1 MGKYM
6 RAFCLGNGPSRK
18 SFDLEI
24 LKTFGTVIGCNA
36 IYRDF
41 TPDILVA
48 NDSKMS
54 HLIYRS
60 GYPLKNKTY
69 LSDWTPIP
77 RIVAQTMVDGLATD
91 GDDVVYHHADGV
103 DYVTEV
109 KEDMVTSISPHIDNF
124 SYATG
129 TRSIY
134 LACELGAK
142 EVYIIGHDLYDLND
156 TIENIYTGTEGYAD
170 KLIKRD
176 SNIEYDWTKQ
186 HKNTFDTFPNTKFYK
201 ADLNISE
208 IKEWE
213 NCKNLEYISFYELR
227 NLRKYFGSRP

>member
-1 MGKYM
+1 M
-6 RAFCLGNGPSRK
+6 RVFCLGNGPSRK

-77 RIVAQTMVDGLATD
+77 RMVAQTMVDDLATD
-91 GDDVVYHHADGV
+91 KKY
-103 DYVTEV
+103 
-109 KEDMVTSISPHIDNF
+109 M
-124 SYATG
+124 
-129 TRSIY
+129 
-134 LACELGAK
+134 
-142 EVYIIGHDLYDLND
+142 ND
-156 TIENIYTGTEGYAD
+156 TNR
-170 KLIKRD
+170 KR
-176 SNIEYDWTKQ
+176 
-186 HKNTFDTFPNTKFYK
+186 
-201 ADLNISE
+201 
-208 IKEWE
+208 
-213 NCKNLEYISFYELR
+213 
-227 NLRKYFGSRP
+227 